1 MKKNNEKPWWL
12 SIKNALF
19 LLKQCSL
26 CLVISLIFFLQTAAQ
41 IPTNSWRIH
50 ADYTN
55 AKGVEIVQNT
65 VYCFSKNGF
74 FYFNKADSQAATLSK
89 LDGFSEATIA
99 QIRYNASL
107 QKLLIAYQTG
117 NLDLVSINSEGKPD
131 KIQNIDFIKKTDAIQ
146 SNKAIN
152 QIEFQGDF
160 AYLAADFGLVVLDAK
175 KGEIKETYQNI
186 GEGGKNV
193 AIKQMVFA
201 RDSIFVNTPFGIL
214 GAKFASTINL
224 QFYGNWKK
232 IDASN
237 NQLFKVK
244 VFPKDVLIISPNEIE
259 TDAEG
264 KVWIADAENGLISNF
279 SGSFKSYSPNGV
291 KGDIDKVFYQ
301 NQQIYAAGVI
311 GNIFKENKWNALNI
325 SALPLNSNDVI
336 DQYGYRWQIVGSSLK
351 VSNDIT
357 QKSRFFYSNN
367 GSGNLLSPDLRSIVL
382 DKDNLIW
389 VGTGNG
395 VSVMPTSRDI
405 FNVDSRGV
413 FTSNIQ
419 AYQPFF
425 KSRRLLLQE
434 VVTKIV
440 VDGGNRK
447 WIGTQNGLNLFSP
460 SADEQILNFTEE
472 NSPLPSKS
480 IRDLAIDPTSGEI
493 FVLTENGL
501 LSYRSDATEPS
512 EDLSAI
518 RIFPNPVRPD
528 YQGVMTISGLR
539 ENTSIKITDIA
550 GRLIN
555 ESKSNGG
562 TAAWDLQNGKG
573 QRAETGIYL
582 VFCIADDGSESFVG
596 KVAVV
601 R

>member
-1 MKKNNEKPWWL
+1 MREEIITSVFKKFQEMFKL
-12 SIKNALF
+12 LLF
-19 LLKQCSL
+19 LLS
-26 CLVISLIFFLQTAAQ
+26 LQTFAQ
-41 IPTNSWRIH
+41 IPTNTWRTH

-55 AKGVEIVQNT
+55 AKGVEIVQNS

-74 FYFNKADSQAATLSK
+74 FYFNKADNQANTLSK
-89 LDGFSEATIA
+89 LDGFNETTIA

-107 QKLLIAYQTG
+107 QKLLVAYQTG
-117 NLDLVSINSEGKPD
+117 NLDLVDINSEGKPD
-131 KIQNIDFIKKTDAIQ
+131 NIQNIDFIKKTDAIQ
-146 SNKAIN
+146 SSKAIN

-175 KGEIKETYQNI
+175 KSEIKETYQNI

-193 AIKQMVFA
+193 AIKQLIFA
-201 RDSIFVNTPFGIL
+201 RDSIFVNTPDGIL
-214 GAKFASTINL
+214 GAKFVSTVNL

-232 IDASN
+232 TEDG
-237 NQLFKVK
+237 LMFKK
-244 VFPKDVLIISPNEIE
+244 QVFPKDALIISPNELE

-264 KVWIADAENGLISNF
+264 KAWIADAENGLVSNF
-279 SGSFKSYSPNGV
+279 SGSFKTYSPNGV
-291 KGDIDKVFYQ
+291 KGNIDKVFYQ
-301 NQQIYAAGVI
+301 NQQIYAV
-311 GNIFKENKWNALNI
+311 GNTSKVFKENVWNVLSI
-325 SALPLNSNDVI
+325 SDLPVNSKDVI
-336 DQYGYRWQIVGSSLK
+336 DQYGYRWQIIGNGVSVANETSKQVRYFSSGK
-351 VSNDIT
+351 G
-357 QKSRFFYSNN
+357 F
-367 GSGNLLSPDLRSIVL
+367 GNLPSSFVNTIVE
-382 DKDNLIW
+382 DKDDLIW
-389 VGTGNG
+389 VGTDNG
-395 VSVMPTSRDI
+395 VAVIVTSRDI
-405 FNVDSRGV
+405 F
-413 FTSNIQ
+413 TTTAE
-419 AYQPFF
+419 AYTPFYQT
-425 KSRRLLLQE
+425 RRLLLQE
-434 VVTKIV
+434 VVKKIV

-447 WIGTQNGLNLFSP
+447 WIATQSGLNLFSP

-472 NSPLPSKS
+472 DSPLPSKN

-493 FVLTENGL
+493 FILTEKGL

-512 EDLSAI
+512 EDFNAI

-528 YQGVMTISGLR
+528 YQGVMTISGLQ

-562 TAAWDLQNGKG
+562 TTAWDLQNGKG

-582 VFCIADDGSESFVG
+582 VFCIAEDGSESFVG

>member
-1 MKKNNEKPWWL
+1 MREEIITSVFKKFQEMFKL
-12 SIKNALF
+12 LLF
-19 LLKQCSL
+19 LLS
-26 CLVISLIFFLQTAAQ
+26 LQTFAQ
-41 IPTNSWRIH
+41 IPTNTWRIH

-55 AKGVEIVQNT
+55 AKGVEIVQNS

-74 FYFNKADSQAATLSK
+74 FFFNKADNQVTTLSK
-89 LDGFSEATIA
+89 LDGFSETAIS
-99 QIRYNASL
+99 QIRYNTSF
-107 QKLLIAYQTG
+107 QKLVIAYQSG
-117 NLDLVSINSEGKPD
+117 NLDLVEISSEGKPD

-146 SNKAIN
+146 NSKIIN

-175 KGEIKETYQNI
+175 KSEIKETYQNI

-193 AIKQMVFA
+193 AIKQLVFA
-201 RDSIFVNTPFGIL
+201 RDSIFVNTPDGIL
-214 GAKFASTINL
+214 GAKFVSTVNL

-232 IDASN
+232 TGDG
-237 NQLFKVK
+237 LMFKK
-244 VFPKDVLIISPNEIE
+244 QVFPRDALIISPNELE

-264 KVWIADAENGLISNF
+264 KVWIADAENGLVSNF
-279 SGSFKSYSPNGV
+279 SGSFKTYSPNGV
-291 KGDIDKVFYQ
+291 KGDIDEVFYQ
-301 NQQIYAAGVI
+301 NQQIYAV
-311 GNIFKENKWNALNI
+311 GNTSKVFKENVWNVLSI
-325 SALPLNSNDVI
+325 SDLPVNSKDVI
-336 DQYGYRWQIVGSSLK
+336 DQYGYRWQIIGNGVSVANETSKQVRYFSSGK
-351 VSNDIT
+351 G
-357 QKSRFFYSNN
+357 F
-367 GSGNLLSPDLRSIVL
+367 GNLPSSFVNTIVE
-382 DKDNLIW
+382 DKDDLIW
-389 VGTGNG
+389 VGTDNG
-395 VSVMPTSRDI
+395 VAVIVTSRDI
-405 FNVDSRGV
+405 F
-413 FTSNIQ
+413 TTTAE
-419 AYQPFF
+419 AYTPFYQT
-425 KSRRLLLQE
+425 RRLLLQE
-434 VVTKIV
+434 VVKKIV

-447 WIGTQNGLNLFSP
+447 WIATQSGLNLFSP

-472 NSPLPSKS
+472 DSPLPSKN

-493 FVLTENGL
+493 FILTEKGL

-512 EDLSAI
+512 EDFNAI

-528 YQGVMTISGLR
+528 YQGVMTISGLQ